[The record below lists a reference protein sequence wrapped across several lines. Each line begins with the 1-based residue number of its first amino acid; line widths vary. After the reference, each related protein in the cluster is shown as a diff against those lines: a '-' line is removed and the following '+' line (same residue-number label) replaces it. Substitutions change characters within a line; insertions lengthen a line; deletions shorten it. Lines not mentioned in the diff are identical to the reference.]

1 MDGKSNPPK
10 ILTENPE
17 YVKSREKC
25 CSDCKLFDDVT
36 RSASMTIA
44 RSPNDE
50 CKQIGGHNLFVMN
63 TDKLGA
69 SHRYRIYFQNVDDT
83 TIELLYIEPIPEI

>member
-1 MDGKSNPPK
+1 
-10 ILTENPE
+10 
-17 YVKSREKC
+17 
-25 CSDCKLFDDVT
+25 
-36 RSASMTIA
+36 MTIA